1 GVHHDVSIQQQR
13 CLQLSS
19 PAIRLRDQ
27 VSVEEKPPTTI
38 EEYGVLIRKE
48 HAPHRCLHE
57 VLIVRAHPTLR
68 LEPLEMGHRGM
79 VRRHLDLAVFETKH
93 PARAMKFDVFRSGSQ
108 RVHQAEARQGIAS
121 RSSRPRPQCESTPRI
136 DSTTIPTMSLVV
148 CMRLPACKTRKPM
161 PDSTAIISAATSSSS
176 AVPAPSRRPAKI
188 IGSAEGRITLRMTD
202 QRRAPNATA
211 ARTSSGSAWRTPVNV
226 LIAIGKKTPRA
237 MTATL
242 DGSPSPSQRMSS
254 GSSAIFGTGNVAAST
269 GVPTASAAAK
279 KPTVTPTTTPA
290 AAPRAKPS
298 TRRCRL

>member
-1 GVHHDVSIQQQR
+1 
-13 CLQLSS
+13 
-19 PAIRLRDQ
+19 
-27 VSVEEKPPTTI
+27 
-38 EEYGVLIRKE
+38 
-48 HAPHRCLHE
+48 
-57 VLIVRAHPTLR
+57 
-68 LEPLEMGHRGM
+68 
-79 VRRHLDLAVFETKH
+79 
-93 PARAMKFDVFRSGSQ
+93 
-108 RVHQAEARQGIAS
+108 
-121 RSSRPRPQCESTPRI
+121 
-136 DSTTIPTMSLVV
+136 
-148 CMRLPACKTRKPM
+148 M

-298 TRRCRL
+298 TRRCRLDARWPSSSPERSISHPSASTPSGDGRNSTGTRPVRASASHATSNETSAITRSPRCSGRVRNAARLTTGILVIRAAPARPGRG